1 MEENLK
7 EESKKEENRKIDIGI
22 MTVFKIMKNIKK
34 LYFKAQSLSNSQM
47 DWNYMGSGTVTMTLD
62 YNKLY
67 FLDEIL
73 LDNNTRYIDKKMW
86 SFHDSH
92 IEFYHFRN
100 EKYEKIFEFSVKNN
114 KFILKEK
121 YECQPDVY
129 YGALSIL
136 EDKIFF
142 TMNIRGMRKDELLE
156 YIYLPDEF

>member
-7 EESKKEENRKIDIGI
+7 EESKKEENKKIDIGI

-86 SFHDSH
+86 YFH
-92 IEFYHFRN
+92 
-100 EKYEKIFEFSVKNN
+100 
-114 KFILKEK
+114 
-121 YECQPDVY
+121 
-129 YGALSIL
+129 G
-136 EDKIFF
+136 
-142 TMNIRGMRKDELLE
+142 
-156 YIYLPDEF
+156 

>member
-1 MEENLK
+1 
-7 EESKKEENRKIDIGI
+7 
-22 MTVFKIMKNIKK
+22 
-34 LYFKAQSLSNSQM
+34 M

-86 SFHDSH
+86 YFHDSY

>member
-100 EKYEKIFEFSVKNN
+100 EKYEKIFEFS
-114 KFILKEK
+114 LKYK
-121 YECQPDVY
+121 IHDFYL
-129 YGALSIL
+129 LSL
-136 EDKIFF
+136 
-142 TMNIRGMRKDELLE
+142 
-156 YIYLPDEF
+156 Y